1 MNLISCCFW
10 VNIYHS
16 FVERNLNTNLNWS
29 RKIEFILISLIW
41 FIIKLF
47 IPLNDFFIELIFFVL
62 LIFKTYF
69 FPSLNL
75 IILLLF
81 CFLCLSSFFHL
92 FLHSIKSFRFLFL
105 YQIKY
110 RLIHKRIYKNVFR
123 MSVFRMLFIQ
133 HLKLTWNP
141 FVNQTE
147 TLISSSLNLLCGL
160 RCCWKTKKWTS
171 HSHKLS
177 QFWAIHSTHPHVQF
191 TTLSLYYKLIQLIL
205 FHFHW
210 FIAFTCPYSWVISNA
225 K

>member
-1 MNLISCCFW
+1 M
-10 VNIYHS
+10 
-16 FVERNLNTNLNWS
+16 NTNLNWN

-81 CFLCLSSFFHL
+81 CFLFLSLFFHL
-92 FLHSIKSFRFLFL
+92 FLHSIKSFWFLFL

-123 MSVFRMLFIQ
+123 MSVFRILFIQ

-160 RCCWKTKKWTS
+160 RCWKTKKWTS
-171 HSHKLS
+171 YSHKLS
-177 QFWAIHSTHPHVQF
+177 QFWAIHSAHLHVQF
-191 TTLSLYYKLIQLIL
+191 TLLILMFNSQLCHCITNWFNWFSFTFMVYSIYLSL
-205 FHFHW
+205 
-210 FIAFTCPYSWVISNA
+210 
-225 K
+225 